1 MENCQSVFLSETEMN
16 LLCPLLFREIPVMI
30 SISERI
36 SADRSVILAVNDYY
50 CTMTG
55 YTREELLGIDALSML
70 ALLRREDLAAL
81 RGLFQETQSVTNLEV
96 QWRKKDGTDQWALA
110 SVRKINLAGRS
121 LLVGMFI
128 DIQKQKTAEI
138 ALSVQYE
145 ELQATYQE
153 LLAMEEELF
162 AQHEELKAAD
172 AKLSLSEE
180 RFRLATEASRVGL
193 LDIDW
198 STPEGPFWLT
208 HSWLE
213 RLGLENYPQP
223 IERERF
229 VELVHPDD
237 LGRNNWRDFLQG
249 VIPRYEAEY
258 RLRDKDGNWFWVQ
271 ARGKMIRNSD
281 GFPIR
286 FIGTLSDITDL
297 KGREEERT
305 YQATHDELTGLLNR
319 RGFMEALAALTNT
332 GEAPYGACLAMN
344 IDDFHFINDVHGHE
358 VGNDFLKAFAA
369 HLKNSLPPEI
379 LLARIG
385 ADEYLAFFPGG
396 SGSVFALEF
405 GQHLREVPL
414 TTSVGTF
421 VARASGGLRLFT
433 ETTAS
438 PSLIVQQAILAMNHA
453 KAAGKA
459 ACHLFDPAMQEHAV
473 RRHRLHEGLSQALQR
488 QEFFL
493 MYQPIY
499 QILDIPERII
509 GYEVLLRWR
518 SSELGAVSPAEFIPI
533 AEETNLILP
542 IGEWVLREAC
552 RFVAD
557 LSQRLGRGIMIT
569 VNVSVRQLMDA
580 GFAEMVRSILKET
593 AMPPGLLGIEVTE
606 SIMMANEEK
615 IIAALNELRA
625 EGIWIALDDFGTGY
639 SSFTYLQKLPLC
651 VLKVDKSLI
660 DEITL
665 PERNSLLLVAS
676 LVQMSRLLGYRM
688 VAEGVERAEQ
698 LLLLRQIG
706 CEACQGYLLNK
717 PLLQQSVI
725 ELQLKTN

>member
-1 MENCQSVFLSETEMN
+1 
-16 LLCPLLFREIPVMI
+16 
-30 SISERI
+30 
-36 SADRSVILAVNDYY
+36 
-50 CTMTG
+50 
-55 YTREELLGIDALSML
+55 
-70 ALLRREDLAAL
+70 
-81 RGLFQETQSVTNLEV
+81 
-96 QWRKKDGTDQWALA
+96 
-110 SVRKINLAGRS
+110 
-121 LLVGMFI
+121 
-128 DIQKQKTAEI
+128 
-138 ALSVQYE
+138 
-145 ELQATYQE
+145 
-153 LLAMEEELF
+153 
-162 AQHEELKAAD
+162 
-172 AKLSLSEE
+172 
-180 RFRLATEASRVGL
+180 
-193 LDIDW
+193 
-198 STPEGPFWLT
+198 
-208 HSWLE
+208 
-213 RLGLENYPQP
+213 
-223 IERERF
+223 
-229 VELVHPDD
+229 
-237 LGRNNWRDFLQG
+237 
-249 VIPRYEAEY
+249 
-258 RLRDKDGNWFWVQ
+258 
-271 ARGKMIRNSD
+271 
-281 GFPIR
+281 
-286 FIGTLSDITDL
+286 
-297 KGREEERT
+297 
-305 YQATHDELTGLLNR
+305 
-319 RGFMEALAALTNT
+319 
-332 GEAPYGACLAMN
+332 
-344 IDDFHFINDVHGHE
+344 
-358 VGNDFLKAFAA
+358 
-369 HLKNSLPPEI
+369 
-379 LLARIG
+379 
-385 ADEYLAFFPGG
+385 
-396 SGSVFALEF
+396 
-405 GQHLREVPL
+405 
-414 TTSVGTF
+414 
-421 VARASGGLRLFT
+421 
-433 ETTAS
+433 
-438 PSLIVQQAILAMNHA
+438 
-453 KAAGKA
+453 
-459 ACHLFDPAMQEHAV
+459 MQEHAV

-639 SSFTYLQKLPLC
+639 SSFTYLQKLPLS